1 MGRDGWAAAAM
12 DGWAA
17 AVDSLDSPSAADRP
31 IARRRGAI
39 IRRRTSIIRRRTSII
54 RRRTSIIRRRTSL
67 ARRRRTSIIREALL
81 EGAHRLRRFREA
93 LARLCARLRMDRRP
107 ACRIPHV
114 ARFDALG
121 SSVLRVHGEYRR
133 GTAERGG
140 PSRYNVEE
148 LSRSLEKER
157 REKDALVQAARNVQ
171 RTAHARATRS
181 TRRAT
186 CNPCGI
192 PPCARNEN
200 GSGENAAAP
209 PGRLPRRRTC
219 TRTHGNRLAF

>member
-1 MGRDGWAAAAM
+1 MCAV

-81 EGAHRLRRFREA
+81 EGAHRLRRFRAA
-93 LARLCARLRMDRRP
+93 LARLCARLMDRRP

-121 SSVLRVHGEYRR
+121 SSVLRVHGEYLQERHGGTGRDRPGTTWRSSREAWKRSGARR
-133 GTAERGG
+133 
-140 PSRYNVEE
+140 
-148 LSRSLEKER
+148 
-157 REKDALVQAARNVQ
+157 
-171 RTAHARATRS
+171 TRLC
-181 TRRAT
+181 RQRAT
-186 CNPCGI
+186 CNAQHTPVQRPTHVGFL
-192 PPCARNEN
+192 RVR
-200 GSGENAAAP
+200 GTKMVVGGENAAAP
-209 PGRLPRRRTC
+209 PGRLPGRRTR
-219 TRTHGNRLAF
+219 TRTHGTPTGVLEG

>member
-1 MGRDGWAAAAM
+1 
-12 DGWAA
+12 
-17 AVDSLDSPSAADRP
+17 
-31 IARRRGAI
+31 
-39 IRRRTSIIRRRTSII
+39 
-54 RRRTSIIRRRTSL
+54 
-67 ARRRRTSIIREALL
+67 
-81 EGAHRLRRFREA
+81 
-93 LARLCARLRMDRRP
+93 MDRRP

-171 RTAHARATRS
+171 RAAHAVQRPTHVGFLRVRG
-181 TRRAT
+181 TKMVV
-186 CNPCGI
+186 G
-192 PPCARNEN
+192 
-200 GSGENAAAP
+200 GENAAAP
-209 PGRLPRRRTC
+209 PGRLPGRRTR
-219 TRTHGNRLAF
+219 TRTHGTPTGVLEG